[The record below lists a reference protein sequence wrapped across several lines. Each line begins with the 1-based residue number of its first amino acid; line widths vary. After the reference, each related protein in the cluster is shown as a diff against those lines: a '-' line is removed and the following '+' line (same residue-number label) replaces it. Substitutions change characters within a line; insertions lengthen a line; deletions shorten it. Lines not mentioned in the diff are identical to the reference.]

1 MFSLP
6 QPVSSTSPESTHIS
20 DACPVVHLSDSPEDL
35 RHVLRICLP
44 RNDLRFFSLSEGQD
58 TPSFDMVSALIRLGH
73 KYQMQAMVS
82 QGIQYLQRWFTDD
95 FLVWSEG
102 PLYEDDCPIQKEHA
116 IGVVNLARLVDE
128 PSLLPTALLACCAL
142 DETIAHGY
150 TCEDGTR
157 ETLSAD
163 DLGRCFAA
171 RTTLAARMLTLALR
185 IFEPRVRDSDACTGR
200 AACARVLQHVL
211 LEVRG
216 RADHFAHP
224 DVFSSWLEPF
234 EEEEGTSFLDGC
246 CASCRKMLRRRD
258 MRERLEVWLELPEI
272 MGVRVDGWDRKLF
285 AVCDR

>member
-1 MFSLP
+1 
-6 QPVSSTSPESTHIS
+6 
-20 DACPVVHLSDSPEDL
+20 
-35 RHVLRICLP
+35 
-44 RNDLRFFSLSEGQD
+44 
-58 TPSFDMVSALIRLGH
+58 MVSALIRLGH
-73 KYQMQAMVS
+73 KYQMQTMVT
-82 QGIQYLQRWFTDD
+82 QGIQYLKRWSTDD
-95 FLVWSEG
+95 FLIWSEG
-102 PLYEDDCPIQKEHA
+102 PLYEDDSPIQKEQV

-142 DETIAHGY
+142 DADIAHGY
-150 TCEDGTR
+150 TREDGTR

-211 LEVRG
+211 REVRG

-224 DVFSSWLEPF
+224 DVFLSWLEPF
-234 EEEEGTSFLDGC
+234 EEEEVTGLLDGC
-246 CASCRKMLRRRD
+246 CTSCRKMLRRRD

-272 MGVRVDGWDRKLF
+272 TGVRVDGWDRKLF
-285 AVCDR
+285 VVCDG